1 MTDDGIERV
10 KSLIASILAPTL
22 VANNMPANELRDDLD
37 LRVAGLVDS
46 LGFVQLLA
54 ALETGLGRQV
64 DVAELA
70 PDQLTKVGPL
80 ARHIAWSHPAS

>member
-1 MTDDGIERV
+1 MTDDGTEQV
-10 KSLIASILAPTL
+10 KLLIASILEPRL
-22 VANNMPANELRDDLD
+22 VANNMKTCELRDDID
-37 LRVAGLVDS
+37 LRLAGIVDS

-54 ALETGLGRQV
+54 ALEARLGRQV

-80 ARHIAWSHPAS
+80 ARHIAWRHARS